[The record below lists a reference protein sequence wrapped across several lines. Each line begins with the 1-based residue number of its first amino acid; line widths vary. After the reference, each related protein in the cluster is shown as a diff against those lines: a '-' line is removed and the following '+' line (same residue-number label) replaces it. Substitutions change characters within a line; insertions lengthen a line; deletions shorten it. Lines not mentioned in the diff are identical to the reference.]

1 MHQIHH
7 NIMVDMDKT
16 FRPPVNGEFHV
27 ILTTLV
33 HDLHREY
40 PA

>member
-1 MHQIHH
+1 
-7 NIMVDMDKT
+7 MVDMDKT